1 MFGLGMSE
9 ILLIAIVAIVVIGPK
24 RLPEVAK
31 ALGKGYAEFRKAL
44 DGFKDAVKIDDV
56 VGDNKKE
63 NTTLN
68 EVYKEKWKNTSENAD
83 KDIEHT
89 TQETTDHTQHVA
101 TSSNEHAK
109 EEKPAKEQA

>member
-44 DGFKDAVKIDDV
+44 DGFKDAVKIDEV
-56 VGDNKKE
+56 VGDSKKE

-68 EVYKEKWKNTSENAD
+68 EVYKEKWKNTNENTDNAD
-83 KDIEHT
+83 KDV
-89 TQETTDHTQHVA
+89 ETYN
-101 TSSNEHAK
+101 SGINR
-109 EEKPAKEQA
+109 P